1 MNILQINI
9 SFLILP
15 FVALEVFF
23 APEPSADSTN
33 ISSTTQISKQSPSAE
48 SDTLQWTELISLDS
62 TIRLDLRYA
71 TRNNFVGEQLYT
83 CPRCFLRPAVA
94 KALLKVH
101 RELGKKGLGL
111 KLYDCYRPHS
121 IQWALWK
128 KVPDPRYVA
137 DPRKGSMHNRGS
149 AVDLTV
155 VERATGTELDMGTA
169 FDYFGVEAYIDYQ
182 KLPAEVLNNRKT
194 LRDLMVANGF
204 RTTRTEWW
212 HFSYALASYPI
223 SNMLW
228 SCP

>member
-1 MNILQINI
+1 M
-9 SFLILP
+9 
-15 FVALEVFF
+15 
-23 APEPSADSTN
+23 
-33 ISSTTQISKQSPSAE
+33 
-48 SDTLQWTELISLDS
+48 
-62 TIRLDLRYA
+62 
-71 TRNNFVGEQLYT
+71 YT

-155 VERATGTELDMGTA
+155 VERATGKELDMGTA

-182 KLPAEVLNNRKT
+182 KLPAEVLNNPYG
-194 LRDLMVANGF
+194 MVALFVCAGLLP
-204 RTTRTEWW
+204 
-212 HFSYALASYPI
+212 HFQHALELPVDYTSQKQVWNPKPLHCQYIFPSPETKPYLTAFNFWI
-223 SNMLW
+223 LLILW
-228 SCP
+228 AFE